1 MGGRSETKERR
12 NSRPCLAHVRAFPLP
27 GATHNTRR
35 PLPPSTPLPPLRV
48 GSLKRVLLAVCFTC
62 FTCFICFICFA
73 CSKQTWAKRNADDQE
88 GRYGVTSP
96 RKPLRTYRG
105 GSGVMRGGDALCG
118 VSPSSCSR
126 ERCPFLPGRRKRPHS
141 TPPRSRPYGYDPCS
155 ISQSL
160 PVRARVPR
168 PRSGAH
174 RISL

>member
-73 CSKQTWAKRNADDQE
+73 CSIQTWAKRNADDHE
-88 GRYGVTSP
+88 GRCGGASP
-96 RKPLRTYRG
+96 RKPLRTRRG
-105 GSGVMRGGDALCG
+105 GGWVVRGGDACVALAG
-118 VSPSSCSR
+118 RRRLVGPGR
-126 ERCPFLPGRRKRPHS
+126 GRRKRPLPFS
-141 TPPRSRPYGYDPCS
+141 QPPPPLRDEAA
-155 ISQSL
+155 SQLVS
-160 PVRARVPR
+160 
-168 PRSGAH
+168 
-174 RISL
+174 

>member
-62 FTCFICFICFA
+62 FICFICFA
-73 CSKQTWAKRNADDQE
+73 CSKQTWAKRNADDHE

-126 ERCPFLPGRRKRPHS
+126 ERL
-141 TPPRSRPYGYDPCS
+141 
-155 ISQSL
+155 SL
-160 PVRARVPR
+160 PPGATQASPPPIHPAPAPTGTIHAPSPNPSPLGRGTRAPGAVP
-168 PRSGAH
+168 
-174 RISL
+174 